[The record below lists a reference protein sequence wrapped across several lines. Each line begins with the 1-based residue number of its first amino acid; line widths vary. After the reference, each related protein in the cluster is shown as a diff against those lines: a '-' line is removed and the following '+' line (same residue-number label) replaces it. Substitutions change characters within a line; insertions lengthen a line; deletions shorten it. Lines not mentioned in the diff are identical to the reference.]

1 MSVGS
6 RLKEERLRLGMSQP
20 AFAALANV
28 TKGALVKWEKD
39 TASPNALALN
49 AFADAGAD
57 AVYILTGMRTID
69 RPLSSD
75 DNAKLLLDEVQEI
88 LTTPSRWRQP
98 NETEEQTEE
107 RCLRDARKILKS
119 VINDYVPHGLSDELL
134 SQAQSLKDATESK
147 AKLISLRAAVLA
159 QRHKQEEDTRIGLEI
174 YLKRSAY
181 QPNDAVLNRLV
192 QLSID
197 FGVHYE
203 PLIELL
209 REVHRDIVS
218 GTN

>member
-209 REVHRDIVS
+209 RAVHRDIVS